1 MLLTGTYH
9 SQTRKFRYVPVSNMS
24 IARPPIPFRH
34 IGQNYAFVVVAV
46 IFLALLV
53 SAGLRST
60 PSVLLVPLEDAFG
73 WSRSSISFA
82 AAAGIFLYGLVGPFA
97 AAAMERFGLR
107 RVLITAL
114 VLMSASS
121 AVSAYMTEPWHLL
134 MSWGVFSGLSS
145 GAVASVLGATI
156 VNRWFTKHRGLM
168 MGLLTASTASGTLVF
183 LPILATLASSGDWTR
198 VVWTVAA
205 AAAAMVPLAWWLVPD
220 RPANVG
226 LVPFGSDPHAPPA
239 PVAPRTGML
248 AATFGALARA
258 SKTPTFWFL
267 FATFFIC
274 GFTTNGLVGTHLI
287 ALCGDHGMLE
297 VQAAGLL
304 ALMGIFDLVG
314 TTASGWL
321 TDRYDPRKLLFVYYA
336 LRGLSLIYLP
346 YSDFSFYSLSIFA
359 IFFGLDWI
367 ATVPPTL
374 RLTTE
379 AFGERDAGIVFGWIV
394 AGHQLGA
401 ASAAWMAGAI
411 REAQGSYLMAFVIS
425 GITGLIAAVIALR
438 IGKKRAV
445 RQPA

>member
-1 MLLTGTYH
+1 
-9 SQTRKFRYVPVSNMS
+9 MS
-24 IARPPIPFRH
+24 IAHPPVPFRRA
-34 IGQNYAFVVVAV
+34 GQKYAFVVVAV
-46 IFLALLV
+46 IFLSLLV
-53 SAGLRST
+53 SAGLRSS
-60 PSVLLVPLEDAFG
+60 PSVLLVPLEETFG
-73 WSRSSISFA
+73 WSRSTISLA
-82 AAAGIFLYGLVGPFA
+82 AAVGIFLYGMVGPFA

-107 RVLITAL
+107 RVLSGAL
-114 VLMSASS
+114 MLMAASS
-121 AVSAYMTEPWHLL
+121 AASAFMTQSWHLL
-134 MSWGVFSGLSS
+134 LTWGVFSGLGS
-145 GAVASVLGATI
+145 GAVAVVLGATV
-156 VNRWFTKHRGLM
+156 VNRWFTKHRGVM
-168 MGLLTASTASGTLVF
+168 MGLLTASSATGTLVF
-183 LPILATLASSGDWTR
+183 LPVLAALASSGDWTR

-205 AAAAMVPLAWWLVPD
+205 AAAALVPLAWWLVPD
-220 RPANVG
+220 RPSSVG

-239 PVAPRTGML
+239 PAAPRTGML

-258 SKTPTFWFL
+258 SRTRTFWFL
-267 FATFFIC
+267 FATFFVC

-287 ALCGDHGMLE
+287 ALCGDHGMPE

-304 ALMGIFDLVG
+304 ALMGIFDLIG

-321 TDRYDPRKLLFVYYA
+321 TDRYDPRKLLFVYYG

-379 AFGERDAGIVFGWIV
+379 AFGERDASIVFGWIV

-401 ASAAWMAGAI
+401 ASAAWMAGAV

-425 GITGLIAAVIALR
+425 GMTGLIAAVIALM
-438 IGKKRAV
+438 IGRKRVVA
-445 RQPA
+445 QPA

>member
-1 MLLTGTYH
+1 
-9 SQTRKFRYVPVSNMS
+9 
-24 IARPPIPFRH
+24 
-34 IGQNYAFVVVAV
+34 
-46 IFLALLV
+46 
-53 SAGLRST
+53 
-60 PSVLLVPLEDAFG
+60 
-73 WSRSSISFA
+73 
-82 AAAGIFLYGLVGPFA
+82 
-97 AAAMERFGLR
+97 
-107 RVLITAL
+107 
-114 VLMSASS
+114 
-121 AVSAYMTEPWHLL
+121 
-134 MSWGVFSGLSS
+134 
-145 GAVASVLGATI
+145 
-156 VNRWFTKHRGLM
+156 
-168 MGLLTASTASGTLVF
+168 
-183 LPILATLASSGDWTR
+183 
-198 VVWTVAA
+198 VAA
-205 AAAAMVPLAWWLVPD
+205 AAAALVPLAWWLVPD
-220 RPANVG
+220 RPSSVG
-226 LVPFGSDPHAPPA
+226 LVPYGSDPHAPPA
-239 PVAPRTGML
+239 PAAPRTGMV

-258 SKTPTFWFL
+258 SKTTTFWFL

-304 ALMGIFDLVG
+304 ALMGVFDLVG

-379 AFGERDAGIVFGWIV
+379 AFGERDAAIVFGWIV

-425 GITGLIAAVIALR
+425 GATGLIAAVIALR
-438 IGKKRAV
+438 IGKKQV
-445 RQPA
+445 TPQPA

>member
-1 MLLTGTYH
+1 M
-9 SQTRKFRYVPVSNMS
+9 
-24 IARPPIPFRH
+24 PFRRA
-34 IGQNYAFVVVAV
+34 GQKYAFVVVAV
-46 IFLALLV
+46 IFLSLLV
-53 SAGLRST
+53 SAGLRSS
-60 PSVLLVPLEDAFG
+60 PSVLLVPLEETFG
-73 WSRSSISFA
+73 WSRSTISFSA
-82 AAAGIFLYGLVGPFA
+82 AVGIFLYGLVGPFA

-107 RVLITAL
+107 RVLIAAL
-114 VLMSASS
+114 SLMAASS
-121 AVSAYMTEPWHLL
+121 AASAFMTQPWHLL
-134 MSWGVFSGLSS
+134 LSWGVFSGISS
-145 GAVASVLGATI
+145 GAVAIVLGATV
-156 VNRWFTKHRGLM
+156 VNRWFARHRGVM
-168 MGLLTASTASGTLVF
+168 MGLLTASSATGTLVF
-183 LPILATLASSGDWTR
+183 LPVLAALASSGDWTR
-198 VVWTVAA
+198 VVWAVAA
-205 AAAAMVPLAWWLVPD
+205 GAAALVPLAWWLVPD
-220 RPANVG
+220 RPADVG
-226 LVPFGSDPHAPPA
+226 LTPFGSDPHAA
-239 PVAPRTGML
+239 PQAAAPRTGML

-258 SKTPTFWFL
+258 SRTRTFWFL
-267 FATFFIC
+267 FATFFVC

-287 ALCGDHGMLE
+287 ALCGDHGMPE

-379 AFGERDAGIVFGWIV
+379 AFGERDASIVFGWIV

-401 ASAAWMAGAI
+401 ASAAWMAGAV

-425 GITGLIAAVIALR
+425 GMTGLAAAFIALM
-438 IGKKRAV
+438 IGRKRAQP
-445 RQPA
+445 QPASA

>member
-1 MLLTGTYH
+1 
-9 SQTRKFRYVPVSNMS
+9 MS
-24 IARPPIPFRH
+24 IAQPPIPFRRA
-34 IGQNYAFVVVAV
+34 GQKYAFVVVAV
-46 IFLALLV
+46 IFLSLLV
-53 SAGLRST
+53 SAGLRSS
-60 PSVLLVPLEDAFG
+60 PSVLLVPLEETFG
-73 WSRSSISFA
+73 WSRSTISLA
-82 AAAGIFLYGLVGPFA
+82 AAVGIFLYGMVGPFA

-107 RVLITAL
+107 RVLIGAL
-114 VLMSASS
+114 VVMAASS
-121 AVSAYMTEPWHLL
+121 AASAFMTESWHLL
-134 MSWGVFSGLSS
+134 LTWGVFSGLGS
-145 GAVASVLGATI
+145 GAVAVVLGATV
-156 VNRWFTKHRGLM
+156 VNRWFTKHRGVM
-168 MGLLTASTASGTLVF
+168 MGLLTASSATGTLVF
-183 LPILATLASSGDWTR
+183 LPVLAALASSGDWTR

-205 AAAAMVPLAWWLVPD
+205 AAAALVPLAWWLVPD
-220 RPANVG
+220 RPSSVG

-239 PVAPRTGML
+239 PAAPRTGML

-258 SKTPTFWFL
+258 SRTRTFWFL
-267 FATFFIC
+267 FATFFVC

-287 ALCGDHGMLE
+287 ALCGDHGMPE

-304 ALMGIFDLVG
+304 ALMGIFDLIG

-321 TDRYDPRKLLFVYYA
+321 TDRYDPRKLLFVYYG

-379 AFGERDAGIVFGWIV
+379 AFGERDAAIVFGWIV

-401 ASAAWMAGAI
+401 ASAAWMAGAV

-425 GITGLIAAVIALR
+425 GMTGLIAAVIALM
-438 IGKKRAV
+438 IGRKRAV
-445 RQPA
+445 PLPA

>member
-1 MLLTGTYH
+1 M
-9 SQTRKFRYVPVSNMS
+9 
-24 IARPPIPFRH
+24 PFRRA
-34 IGQNYAFVVVAV
+34 GQKYAFVVVAV
-46 IFLALLV
+46 VFLSLLV
-53 SAGLRST
+53 SAGLRSS
-60 PSVLLVPLEDAFG
+60 PSVLLVPLEEAFG
-73 WSRSSISFA
+73 WSRSTISFSA
-82 AAAGIFLYGLVGPFA
+82 ALGIFLYGMVGPFA

-107 RVLITAL
+107 RVLIGAL
-114 VLMSASS
+114 ALMAASS
-121 AVSAYMTEPWHLL
+121 AASAYMTEPWHLL
-134 MSWGVFSGLSS
+134 MTWGVFSGIGS
-145 GAVASVLGATI
+145 GAVAVVLGATV
-156 VNRWFTKHRGLM
+156 VNRWFTRHRGVM
-168 MGLLTASTASGTLVF
+168 MGLLTASSATGTLVF
-183 LPILATLASSGDWTR
+183 LPVLAALASSGDWTR

-205 AAAAMVPLAWWLVPD
+205 AAAALVPLAWWLVPD
-220 RPANVG
+220 RPASVG
-226 LVPFGSDPHAPPA
+226 LTPFGSDPHAAPA
-239 PVAPRTGML
+239 PAAPRAGLL

-258 SKTPTFWFL
+258 SRTRTFWFL
-267 FATFFIC
+267 FATFFVC

-287 ALCGDHGMLE
+287 ALCGDHGMPE

-304 ALMGIFDLVG
+304 ALMGIFDLIG

-321 TDRYDPRKLLFVYYA
+321 TDRYDPRKLLFAYYG

-379 AFGERDAGIVFGWIV
+379 AFGERDASIVFGWIV

-425 GITGLIAAVIALR
+425 GTTGLAAAVIALM
-438 IGKKRAV
+438 IGRKRAAP
-445 RQPA
+445 QPA

>member
-1 MLLTGTYH
+1 
-9 SQTRKFRYVPVSNMS
+9 MS
-24 IARPPIPFRH
+24 IAQPPIPFRRA
-34 IGQNYAFVVVAV
+34 GQKYAFVVVAV
-46 IFLALLV
+46 IFLSLLV
-53 SAGLRST
+53 SAGLRSS
-60 PSVLLVPLEDAFG
+60 PSVLLVPLEETFG
-73 WSRSSISFA
+73 WSRSTISLA
-82 AAAGIFLYGLVGPFA
+82 AAVGIFLYGMVGPFA

-107 RVLITAL
+107 RVLIGAL
-114 VLMSASS
+114 VVMAASS
-121 AVSAYMTEPWHLL
+121 AASAFMTESWHLL
-134 MSWGVFSGLSS
+134 LTWGVFSGLGS
-145 GAVASVLGATI
+145 GAVAVVLGATV
-156 VNRWFTKHRGLM
+156 VNRWFTKHRGVM
-168 MGLLTASTASGTLVF
+168 MGLLTASSATGTLVF
-183 LPILATLASSGDWTR
+183 LPVLAALASSGDWTR

-205 AAAAMVPLAWWLVPD
+205 AAAALVPLAWWLVPD
-220 RPANVG
+220 RPSSVG
-226 LVPFGSDPHAPPA
+226 LVPFGSDPNAAAA
-239 PVAPRTGML
+239 PVAPRTGMV

-258 SKTPTFWFL
+258 ARTPTFWFL

-304 ALMGIFDLVG
+304 AIMGIFDLVG

-379 AFGERDAGIVFGWIV
+379 AFGERDAAIVFGWIV

-411 REAQGSYLMAFVIS
+411 REAQGSYMMAFVIS
-425 GITGLIAAVIALR
+425 GFTGLIAAVIALR
-438 IGKKRAV
+438 IGRKQLAA
-445 RQPA
+445 QPA

>member
-1 MLLTGTYH
+1 
-9 SQTRKFRYVPVSNMS
+9 MS
-24 IARPPIPFRH
+24 IAHPPVPFRRA
-34 IGQNYAFVVVAV
+34 GQKYAFVVVAV
-46 IFLALLV
+46 IFLSLLV
-53 SAGLRST
+53 SAGLRSS
-60 PSVLLVPLEDAFG
+60 PSVLLVPLEETFG
-73 WSRSSISFA
+73 WSRSTISLA
-82 AAAGIFLYGLVGPFA
+82 AAVGIFLYGMVGPFA

-107 RVLITAL
+107 RVLIGAL
-114 VLMSASS
+114 MLMAASS
-121 AVSAYMTEPWHLL
+121 AASAFMTQSWHLL
-134 MSWGVFSGLSS
+134 LTWGVFSGLGS
-145 GAVASVLGATI
+145 GAVAVVLGATV
-156 VNRWFTKHRGLM
+156 VNRWFTKHRGVM
-168 MGLLTASTASGTLVF
+168 MGLLTASSATGTLVF
-183 LPILATLASSGDWTR
+183 LPVLAALASSGDWTR

-205 AAAAMVPLAWWLVPD
+205 AAAALVPLAWWLVPD
-220 RPANVG
+220 RPSSVG

-239 PVAPRTGML
+239 PAAPRTGML

-258 SKTPTFWFL
+258 SRTRTFWFL
-267 FATFFIC
+267 FATFFVC

-287 ALCGDHGMLE
+287 ALCGDHGMPE

-304 ALMGIFDLVG
+304 ALMGIFDLIG

-321 TDRYDPRKLLFVYYA
+321 TDRYDPRKLLFVYYG

-379 AFGERDAGIVFGWIV
+379 AFGERDASIVFGWIV

-401 ASAAWMAGAI
+401 ASAAWMAGAV

-425 GITGLIAAVIALR
+425 GMTGLIAAVMALM
-438 IGKKRAV
+438 IGRKRVVA
-445 RQPA
+445 QPA

>member
-1 MLLTGTYH
+1 M
-9 SQTRKFRYVPVSNMS
+9 
-24 IARPPIPFRH
+24 PFRRA
-34 IGQNYAFVVVAV
+34 GQKYAFVVVAV
-46 IFLALLV
+46 VFLSLLV
-53 SAGLRST
+53 SAGLRSS
-60 PSVLLVPLEDAFG
+60 PSVLLVPLEEAFG
-73 WSRSSISFA
+73 WSRSTISFSA
-82 AAAGIFLYGLVGPFA
+82 ALGIFLYGMVGPFA

-107 RVLITAL
+107 RVLIGAL
-114 VLMSASS
+114 ALMAASS
-121 AVSAYMTEPWHLL
+121 AASAYMTEPWHLL
-134 MSWGVFSGLSS
+134 MTWGVFSGIGS
-145 GAVASVLGATI
+145 GAVAVVLGATV
-156 VNRWFTKHRGLM
+156 VNRWFTRHRGVM
-168 MGLLTASTASGTLVF
+168 MGLLTASSATGTLVF
-183 LPILATLASSGDWTR
+183 LPVLAALASSGDWTR

-205 AAAAMVPLAWWLVPD
+205 AAAALVPLAWWLVPD
-220 RPANVG
+220 RPASVG
-226 LVPFGSDPHAPPA
+226 LTPFGSDPHAPPA
-239 PVAPRTGML
+239 PAAPRAGLL

-258 SKTPTFWFL
+258 SRTRTFWFL
-267 FATFFIC
+267 FATFFVC

-287 ALCGDHGMLE
+287 ALCGDHGMPE

-304 ALMGIFDLVG
+304 ALMGIFDLIG

-321 TDRYDPRKLLFVYYA
+321 TDRYDPRKLLFAYYG

-379 AFGERDAGIVFGWIV
+379 AFGERDASIVFGWIV

-425 GITGLIAAVIALR
+425 GTTGLAAAVIALM
-438 IGKKRAV
+438 IGRKRAAP
-445 RQPA
+445 QPA

>member
-1 MLLTGTYH
+1 
-9 SQTRKFRYVPVSNMS
+9 MS
-24 IARPPIPFRH
+24 IAHPPYPFRH
-34 IGQNYAFVVVAV
+34 TGQKYAFVVVAV
-46 IFLALLV
+46 IFVSLLV
-53 SAGLRST
+53 SAGLRSS
-60 PSVLLVPLEDAFG
+60 PSVLLVPLEEAFG

-82 AAAGIFLYGLVGPFA
+82 AAVGIFLYGLVGPFA

-107 RVLITAL
+107 RVLISAL

-134 MSWGVFSGLSS
+134 MTWGVFSGLSS

-156 VNRWFTKHRGLM
+156 VNRWFTKNRGLM

-183 LPILATLASSGDWTR
+183 LPVLAKLASSGDWTL

-205 AAAAMVPLAWWLVPD
+205 AAAALVPLAWWLVPD
-220 RPANVG
+220 RPSSVG
-226 LVPFGSDPHAPPA
+226 LVPYGSDPHAVPA
-239 PVAPRTGML
+239 PVAPRTGMV

-267 FATFFIC
+267 FGTFFIC

-287 ALCGDHGMLE
+287 ALCGDHGMIE

-346 YSDFSFYSLSIFA
+346 YSDFSFFSLSIFA

-379 AFGERDAGIVFGWIV
+379 AFGERDSAIVF
-394 AGHQLGA
+394 
-401 ASAAWMAGAI
+401 
-411 REAQGSYLMAFVIS
+411 
-425 GITGLIAAVIALR
+425 
-438 IGKKRAV
+438 
-445 RQPA
+445 